1 MDGIILKGNDDC
13 FDDIRVQIDAVKHKN
28 HCSINKTTDSQGFF
42 IKLIVCFSF
51 INIFAFC

>member
-1 MDGIILKGNDDC
+1 MDEIILKGNDDC
-13 FDDIRVQIDAVKHKN
+13 FDGIRVQIDAVKHKN
-28 HCSINKTTDSQGFF
+28 HYSVNKTTDSQGFF